1 MAVERHFNS
10 GDIESIIS
18 RLKDVMA
25 VSVVEGP
32 DGELCEIHVL
42 ADSSRPPKQVVR
54 DIESALMA
62 RLGYHVDH
70 KIVSVAQVDSVAQK
84 SEVSRLRLSDVS
96 ISLNGSSSEVTV
108 RLQKDGAVY
117 CGTASGGGTP
127 SGQVKMIANATL
139 QAIAESGIRSGS
151 VSLED
156 ATEIAVG
163 NKRLAV
169 VLVGFNG
176 NRGDE
181 VLTGCALVRQDI
193 WKGVVNAT
201 LDAVNRRLTAA
212 HL

>member
-1 MAVERHFNS
+1 MAVERHFTS
-10 GDIESIIS
+10 GDIESIIA
-18 RLKDVMA
+18 RLKDVIA

-70 KIVSVAQVDSVAQK
+70 KIVSIAQVDSV
-84 SEVSRLRLSDVS
+84 SEKAEGARLKFSDVS

-108 RLQKDGAVY
+108 RLIKDGATY
-117 CGTASGGGTP
+117 SGTASGGGSP
-127 SGQVKMIANATL
+127 SGQMKMIADATL
-139 QAIAESGIRSGS
+139 QAIAESGVRSGS

-156 ATEIAVG
+156 ATEINVG
-163 NKRLAV
+163 SRRLAV

-176 NRGDE
+176 NRGEE

-212 HL
+212 HI

>member
-10 GDIESIIS
+10 GDIESIIA

-25 VSVVEGP
+25 VSVVEGS

-42 ADSSRPPKQVVR
+42 SDSSRPPKQVVR

-70 KIVSVAQVDSVAQK
+70 KIISIAQVGSTEEK
-84 SEVSRLRLSDVS
+84 SDRARLKFSDVA

-108 RLQKDGAVY
+108 RLMKDDSVC
-117 CGTASGGGTP
+117 CGTATGGGSP
-127 SGQVKMIANATL
+127 SGQMKLIAEATL
-139 QAIAESGIRSGS
+139 KAIDASGTLS
-151 VSLED
+151 VGLSLED
-156 ATEIAVG
+156 AMEASVG
-163 NKRLAV
+163 SRRVAV
-169 VLVGFNG
+169 VLVGLTG
-176 NRGDE
+176 GRGDE
-181 VLTGCALVRQDI
+181 VLAGCALIRQDI

-201 LDAVNRRLTAA
+201 LDAVNRRLTAT